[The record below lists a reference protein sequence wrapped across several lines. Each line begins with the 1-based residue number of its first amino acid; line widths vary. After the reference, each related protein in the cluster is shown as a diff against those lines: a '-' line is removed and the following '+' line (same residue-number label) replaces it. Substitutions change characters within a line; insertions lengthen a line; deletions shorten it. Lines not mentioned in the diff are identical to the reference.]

1 MASGA
6 DTSFLAA
13 RFLYPDMLERGRAN
27 ALSCPVYQS
36 GALVAPTSGT
46 VAVFDAAGTSVAS
59 SAVTIAGDIA
69 TYTLPSATTTDLSLG
84 INWRVEWSLLIAG
97 VDREFRNDA
106 ALVRNVLYPV
116 LCDQDLFARQ
126 SSLDPSLPNC
136 VHSLSTFQTMRDEA
150 WIEIKNRLCSLEN
163 RPNLITTPSALRRVH
178 LTLTLSYIYVD
189 FSTRLNEAY
198 LELGDRYR
206 HEFERAW
213 SSLRFGFDPG
223 DDGKQSSTRRRA
235 AITTVWTDG
244 RW

>member
-36 GALVAPTSGT
+36 GALVEPTSGT

-69 TYTLPSATTTDLSLG
+69 TYTLPAPTTTDLSLG

-136 VHSLSTFQTMRDEA
+136 VHSL
-150 WIEIKNRLCSLEN
+150 
-163 RPNLITTPSALRRVH
+163 
-178 LTLTLSYIYVD
+178 
-189 FSTRLNEAY
+189 
-198 LELGDRYR
+198 
-206 HEFERAW
+206 
-213 SSLRFGFDPG
+213 
-223 DDGKQSSTRRRA
+223 
-235 AITTVWTDG
+235 
-244 RW
+244 